1 MLPGLSSCL
10 PCPEVWVGSGC
21 HQAASSVIPSPPLP
35 CRQGHASL
43 VRELKDSLET
53 KPDAILLAVGGG
65 GLLAGVVAGLQQVG
79 WQDIPIIAAETW
91 GAHSF
96 HAALAAGR
104 LVSLPDI
111 TR

>member
-1 MLPGLSSCL
+1 MSAARAQLPPLGSI
-10 PCPEVWVGSGC
+10 PRVWADSGSPR
-21 HQAASSVIPSPPLP
+21 AASSR
-35 CRQGHASL
+35 CRQGHAGL

-79 WQDIPIIAAETW
+79 WQDVPIIAAETR
-91 GAHSF
+91 GTHSF
-96 HAALAAGR
+96 HAALAAGQ

>member
-1 MLPGLSSCL
+1 MP
-10 PCPEVWVGSGC
+10 
-21 HQAASSVIPSPPLP
+21 H
-35 CRQGHASL
+35 RQGHTSL
-43 VRELKDSLET
+43 VLELKDSLET

-65 GLLAGVVAGLQQVG
+65 GLLAGVVAGLHQVG
-79 WQDIPIIAAETW
+79 WQDVTVIAAETR

-96 HAALAAGR
+96 HAALSAGR

>member
-1 MLPGLSSCL
+1 MSAARAQLLAPVPIPG
-10 PCPEVWVGSGC
+10 VRAGSGC
-21 HQAASSVIPSPPLP
+21 PWAASSCPSSP

-65 GLLAGVVAGLQQVG
+65 GLLAGVVAGLRQVG
-79 WQDIPIIAAETW
+79 WQDVPIVAAETR

-96 HAALAAGR
+96 HAALAAGQ
-104 LVSLPDI
+104 LISLPDI